1 MAWEAAQ
8 QQNATLMQMN
18 AQALGAGSG
27 PCKLY
32 VGNLHPNISVRP
44 LALLEHLPG
53 MVDRMHASQLRLF
66 KAEGTVAAAEAQ

>member
-32 VGNLHPNISVRP
+32 VGNLHPNISVRAARPAAP
-44 LALLEHLPG
+44 LVARWQVLPC
-53 MVDRMHASQLRLF
+53 VYHVPDYQFDYES
-66 KAEGTVAAAEAQ
+66 